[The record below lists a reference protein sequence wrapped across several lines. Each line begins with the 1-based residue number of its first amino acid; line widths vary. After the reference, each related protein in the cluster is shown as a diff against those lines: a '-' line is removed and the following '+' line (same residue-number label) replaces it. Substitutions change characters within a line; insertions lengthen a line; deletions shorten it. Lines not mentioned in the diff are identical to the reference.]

1 MKQVASY
8 THTAMGLH
16 WLLAFGVLEQFCLG
30 WWMRSLPDK
39 TGEQAWW
46 FNLHKSFG
54 LTIFMLALVLLV
66 WRLRHP
72 PPPLLE
78 TMPLWQR
85 WSAKACHNGMYL
97 CVMVM
102 PISGYMG
109 SSFTRFPIRYFGM
122 PLPNFWGWESPE
134 LKALCSLLHLCTVI
148 VFMVLVAIHIGAALM
163 HLFVNRDRVFQRM
176 WNWRRPV

>member
-1 MKQVASY
+1 
-8 THTAMGLH
+8 MGLH

-72 PPPLLE
+72 PPPLPE

-85 WSAKACHNGMYL
+85 WSAKACQWHVSL
-97 CVMVM
+97 CDGHAHQRLHGLV
-102 PISGYMG
+102 IH
-109 SSFTRFPIRYFGM
+109 
-122 PLPNFWGWESPE
+122 PLSYSVFRHAPAEFLGLGES
-134 LKALCSLLHLCTVI
+134 
-148 VFMVLVAIHIGAALM
+148 
-163 HLFVNRDRVFQRM
+163 
-176 WNWRRPV
+176 